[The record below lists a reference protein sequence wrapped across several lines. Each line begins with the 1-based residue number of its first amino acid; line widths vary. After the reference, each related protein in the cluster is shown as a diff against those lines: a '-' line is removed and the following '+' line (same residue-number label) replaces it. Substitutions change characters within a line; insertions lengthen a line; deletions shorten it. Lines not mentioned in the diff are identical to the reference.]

1 MLNRHILSPVAL
13 QTDIVTNPAS
23 NISNYVVKMLKN
35 EYRIENEFP
44 VLSKVSSGRNAFTL
58 ETEVNYSKYDSKGN
72 LLQKIERDNV
82 PVTYLW
88 GYNHQYPIAEIKNAD
103 YQQVKDALS
112 ETVINR
118 IASAAMPAASDLTQL
133 NNLRLHSNLQ
143 KAEITTY
150 EYKPLVGMTKQTSPQ
165 GIVTTYEYDA
175 FGRLQ
180 TVKDHNGNKL
190 EGYDY
195 HYKNP

>member
-23 NISNYVVKMLKN
+23 NISNYVVKILKN
-35 EYRIENEFP
+35 EYRMENDFP
-44 VLSKVSSGRNAFTL
+44 VLSKVSSGRNASAL
-58 ETEVNYSKYDSKGN
+58 ETEVNYSRYDSKAN
-72 LLQKIERDNV
+72 LLQKIGRDNK

-88 GYNHQYPIAEIKNAD
+88 SYNQQYPVAEIKNAD

-118 IASAAMPAASDLTQL
+118 IASAATPAPSDLTQL
-133 NNLRLHSNLQ
+133 NNLRSNSNLQ

-150 EYKPLVGMTKQTSPQ
+150 TYKLLVGMTSVTDPRGVK
-165 GIVTTYEYDA
+165 TTYEYDA

-180 TVKDHNGNKL
+180 TVKDHNGSKL